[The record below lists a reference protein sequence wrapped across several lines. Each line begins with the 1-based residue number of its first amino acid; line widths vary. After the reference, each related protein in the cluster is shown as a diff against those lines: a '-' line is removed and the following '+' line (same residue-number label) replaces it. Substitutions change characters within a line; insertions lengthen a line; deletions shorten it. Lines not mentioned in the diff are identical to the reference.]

1 MQSNECQVK
10 ENDYMDL
17 ISVVADAVSLCGR
30 QCALVTLD
38 SLLST
43 KTEGSLSFSVLL
55 SSLLMPLMSQ
65 REILS
70 NEGF

>member
-30 QCALVTLD
+30 QCA
-38 SLLST
+38 
-43 KTEGSLSFSVLL
+43 SFSVLL

-70 NEGF
+70 NESF